1 MIVFRIH
8 GMTLK
13 ERTRIKTSPTAV
25 YIVNIIATAKKK
37 TYYLGLLPEKKYEE
51 IPSIFAIL
59 SYYIQS
65 KLSPFIISIH

>member
-37 TYYLGLLPEKKYEE
+37 HIILACFLKKNMKKSLLYLPFYH
-51 IPSIFAIL
+51 IIFNQNCRH
-59 SYYIQS
+59 S
-65 KLSPFIISIH
+65 